1 MEMTV
6 KQNVNFESIILQHK
20 IALEASTML
29 EDREIVLD
37 TDVAL
42 YTMVSLVNNAIEE
55 DLMDIIEKDKRE
67 FIDIL
72 TEDIEPKFWE
82 IVKQYNCKEVY
93 DKIVAINIK
102 FLNDLMLQRNT
113 VFGLVNRIAGL
124 FGEQNWGDL
133 QFFFNDLK
141 QKGMS
146 ILEQYTQNLPPV
158 AETKQVVQR
167 ARTEKFEGASAQ
179 MQALLDKYQQE
190 NVKNN

>member
-1 MEMTV
+1 MTV

-55 DLMDIIEKDKRE
+55 DLMDIIEKDERE

-82 IVKQYNCKEVY
+82 IIKQYNCKEVY

-113 VFGLVNRIAGL
+113 VFGLANRIAGL
-124 FGEQNWGDL
+124 FGEQNWEDL

-146 ILEQYTQNLPPV
+146 ILEQYTQNLPQV
-158 AETKQVVQR
+158 VETKQVVQR

>member
-1 MEMTV
+1 MTV

-82 IVKQYNCKEVY
+82 IVKQYDCKEIY

-113 VFGLVNRIAGL
+113 LFGLANRITGL
-124 FGEQNWGDL
+124 FGEKSWEDL

-146 ILEQYTQNLPPV
+146 ILEQYTNNLPPV
-158 AETKQVVQR
+158 QETKQVVQR

-190 NVKNN
+190 TIKSN

>member
-1 MEMTV
+1 MTV

-82 IVKQYNCKEVY
+82 IVQQYDCKEVY

-113 VFGLVNRIAGL
+113 LFGLANRITGL
-124 FGEQNWGDL
+124 FGEKSWEDL

-146 ILEQYTQNLPPV
+146 ILEQYTNNLPPV
-158 AETKQVVQR
+158 QETKQVVQR

-190 NVKNN
+190 TIQSN

>member
-1 MEMTV
+1 MTV

-82 IVKQYNCKEVY
+82 IVKQYDCKEVS

-113 VFGLVNRIAGL
+113 LFGLANRITGL
-124 FGEQNWGDL
+124 FGEKSWEDL

-146 ILEQYTQNLPPV
+146 ILEQYTNNLPPV
-158 AETKQVVQR
+158 QETKQVVQR

-190 NVKNN
+190 TIKSN

>member
-1 MEMTV
+1 MTV

-82 IVKQYNCKEVY
+82 IVKQYDCKV
-93 DKIVAINIK
+93 I
-102 FLNDLMLQRNT
+102 LN
-113 VFGLVNRIAGL
+113 F
-124 FGEQNWGDL
+124 
-133 QFFFNDLK
+133 
-141 QKGMS
+141 
-146 ILEQYTQNLPPV
+146 
-158 AETKQVVQR
+158 
-167 ARTEKFEGASAQ
+167 
-179 MQALLDKYQQE
+179 
-190 NVKNN
+190 

>member
-1 MEMTV
+1 MTV

-82 IVKQYNCKEVY
+82 IVKQYDCKEIY

-113 VFGLVNRIAGL
+113 LFGLANRITGL
-124 FGEQNWGDL
+124 FGEKSWEDL

-146 ILEQYTQNLPPV
+146 ILEQYTNNLSPV
-158 AETKQVVQR
+158 QETKQVVQR

-190 NVKNN
+190 TTKSN

>member
-1 MEMTV
+1 MTV

-82 IVKQYNCKEVY
+82 IVKQYDCKEVY

-113 VFGLVNRIAGL
+113 LFGLANRITGL
-124 FGEQNWGDL
+124 FGEKSWEDL

-146 ILEQYTQNLPPV
+146 ILEQYTNNLPPV
-158 AETKQVVQR
+158 QETKQVVQR

-190 NVKNN
+190 TIKSN

>member
-1 MEMTV
+1 MTV

-55 DLMDIIEKDKRE
+55 DLMDIIEKDYRE

-113 VFGLVNRIAGL
+113 VFGLANRIAGL

-146 ILEQYTQNLPPV
+146 ILEQYTQNLPQV